1 MKNQVLLLALLAS
14 GFVFCPHPRGMA
26 QNDGQPAPPKD
37 TATLAK
43 ADGAAPNADAGADDV
58 ATEEKNS
65 KRRSG
70 RHRNA
75 VVEFGTTAELK
86 AGETAEAVVAILGS
100 AIAHGDVSEAVVA
113 IAGNVTVG
121 GEVGDAVVAVL
132 GNVKIEQGCTV
143 KGDVVAV
150 GGTITIENGAKVEG
164 DVVSVGGRVEVAEGA
179 TVEGDIQPVPFP
191 GLSFLKDWLVQCV
204 FKLRPLAP
212 QVGWVW
218 VVAGA
223 FFLLYLLVAV
233 ALPRPVEV
241 CLGELT
247 RRPATT
253 FLMGLLTKLL
263 LPVVLLILVA
273 TGIGAL
279 VVPFLLAAL
288 MFGFII
294 GKVAFL
300 EYLGQS
306 VGRAFGTSALFKP
319 LAAFLIGAI
328 ILTLLYMVPVLGLIT
343 LGVTGM
349 WGLGAVVMA
358 VFVGARR
365 ESPARRNGR
374 TPESGPGATMNVAA
388 AAPLGAAE
396 NANPAG
402 SPTAVG
408 AEGPSIP
415 NPGAVPLS
423 APAVIAEVLA
433 LPRASFWE
441 RMAAAFLD
449 IILISIL
456 GAIVHGPPWV
466 FLIALAYFAGMWTW
480 RGTTVGGIV
489 LNLKVVRYD
498 GQPLTFPVALV
509 RALAAAFSIIVLFLG
524 FLWIAWSR
532 DKQGWH
538 DKIAGTAVVRQPRGT
553 PLLCL

>member
-1 MKNQVLLLALLAS
+1 
-14 GFVFCPHPRGMA
+14 
-26 QNDGQPAPPKD
+26 
-37 TATLAK
+37 
-43 ADGAAPNADAGADDV
+43 
-58 ATEEKNS
+58 
-65 KRRSG
+65 
-70 RHRNA
+70 
-75 VVEFGTTAELK
+75 
-86 AGETAEAVVAILGS
+86 
-100 AIAHGDVSEAVVA
+100 
-113 IAGNVTVG
+113 
-121 GEVGDAVVAVL
+121 
-132 GNVKIEQGCTV
+132 
-143 KGDVVAV
+143 
-150 GGTITIENGAKVEG
+150 
-164 DVVSVGGRVEVAEGA
+164 
-179 TVEGDIQPVPFP
+179 
-191 GLSFLKDWLVQCV
+191 
-204 FKLRPLAP
+204 
-212 QVGWVW
+212 
-218 VVAGA
+218 
-223 FFLLYLLVAV
+223 
-233 ALPRPVEV
+233 
-241 CLGELT
+241 
-247 RRPATT
+247 
-253 FLMGLLTKLL
+253 LMGLLTKLL

-306 VGRAFGTSALFKP
+306 VGRAFGTSVLFKP
-319 LAAFLIGAI
+319 LAAFLIGSI

-423 APAVIAEVLA
+423 APAVIAEALA

-456 GAIVHGPPWV
+456 GA
-466 FLIALAYFAGMWTW
+466 
-480 RGTTVGGIV
+480 
-489 LNLKVVRYD
+489 
-498 GQPLTFPVALV
+498 
-509 RALAAAFSIIVLFLG
+509 
-524 FLWIAWSR
+524 
-532 DKQGWH
+532 
-538 DKIAGTAVVRQPRGT
+538 
-553 PLLCL
+553 